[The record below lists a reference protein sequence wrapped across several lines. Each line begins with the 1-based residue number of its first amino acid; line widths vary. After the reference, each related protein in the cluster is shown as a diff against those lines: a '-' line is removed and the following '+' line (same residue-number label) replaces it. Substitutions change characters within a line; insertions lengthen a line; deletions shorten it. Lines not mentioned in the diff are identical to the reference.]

1 MVNIKLAL
9 SYLNRQRGKTLS
21 LILSIAIA
29 IFVCVISVSFSN
41 GIINKLSIVD
51 GIKENE

>member
-29 IFVCVISVSFSN
+29 ILFVLYQLASQME
-41 GIINKLSIVD
+41 L
-51 GIKENE
+51 